1 MWGQGKA
8 WPFRGGLGSRA
19 VGMECSDKMT
29 DAAPRYEIRGASP
42 GDEEPILALAR
53 ELNTVN
59 LPNDRAHIERL
70 LAVSAKSFSGDM
82 APKLRKYVFVLWD
95 RETNR
100 AAGTSMIV
108 AQLGRRGAPYIYF
121 DVQKEERYA
130 PSVDKHFHH
139 TLLRIGFSY
148 DGPTEIGGLVVAPEY
163 RKAKER
169 LGLLIS
175 CVRFLFIAAHRQLFR
190 DELLAEL
197 LPPLE
202 PDGTSHL
209 WEAIGRRFTDM
220 SYAEADLLSS
230 ENKDF
235 IRDLFPRDAIYVTLL
250 SPEARPLIGQVGA
263 QTKGVEK
270 MLRRIGFK
278 YMSRVDPFDGGP
290 HFVAPTDEVTLVR
303 ATRTVTLEAPL
314 EDASRGVR
322 CLLARLV
329 DGPPFF
335 RAVETRALAAEDDT
349 LRAPAVVIEH
359 LGLAPGDSAF
369 VLPLP

>member
-1 MWGQGKA
+1 MTLGK
-8 WPFRGGLGSRA
+8 
-19 VGMECSDKMT
+19 T
-29 DAAPRYEIRGASP
+29 RYEIRGAVP
-42 GDEEPILALAR
+42 ADLEPLLALAR

-59 LPNDRAHIERL
+59 LPNDRPHIERL
-70 LAVSAKSFSGDM
+70 LAHTSRSFSGEI

-95 RETNR
+95 HEADR

-121 DVQKEERYA
+121 DVQSEEKYA
-130 PSVDKHFHH
+130 GSVDKHFHH
-139 TLLRIGFSY
+139 ELLRINFSY
-148 DGPTEIGGLVVAPEY
+148 DGPTELGGLVVAKEY
-163 RKAKER
+163 RRAPER

-175 CVRFLFIAAHRQLFR
+175 YVRFLFIATRRQDFK

-235 IRDLFPRDAIYVTLL
+235 IKDLFPRDPIYVTLL
-250 SPEARPLIGQVGA
+250 SHDAQSVIGQVGA

-270 MLRRIGFK
+270 MLRRVGFK
-278 YMSRVDPFDGGP
+278 YADRVDPFDGGP
-290 HFVAPTDEVTLVR
+290 HFTAKADEVALVR
-303 ATRTVTLEAPL
+303 DARTGTVGTFL
-314 EDASRGVR
+314 DDGVGVR
-322 CLLARLV
+322 CLLARDV
-329 DGPPFF
+329 AGPPFF
-335 RAVETRALAAEDDT
+335 RAVQGRATFTEDG
-349 LRAPAVVIEH
+349 LVHANANAVNA
-359 LGLAPGDSAF
+359 LGLTLGDG
-369 VLPLP
+369 VHCLPLP

>member
-1 MWGQGKA
+1 
-8 WPFRGGLGSRA
+8 
-19 VGMECSDKMT
+19 MT
-29 DAAPRYEIRGASP
+29 DAAPRFEIRGASP
-42 GDEEPILALAR
+42 GDEEPMLELAR

-59 LPNDRAHIERL
+59 LPNDRGHIERL
-70 LAVSAKSFSGDM
+70 LAVSANSFSGEIP
-82 APKLRKYVFVLWD
+82 PKLRKYVFVLWD
-95 RETNR
+95 REKER

-121 DVQKEERYA
+121 DVQEEERYA
-130 PSVDKHFHH
+130 ASVDKHFQH

-163 RKAKER
+163 RRAKER

-175 CVRFLFIAAHRQLFR
+175 CVRFLFIAAHRPLFR

-250 SPEARPLIGQVGA
+250 SPEARPLVGQVGA

-278 YMSRVDPFDGGP
+278 YMWRVDPFDGGP

-303 ATRTVTLEAPL
+303 AARTEKLGAAL
-314 EDASRGVR
+314 EDLSKGTR
-322 CLLARLV
+322 CLLARNV
-329 DGPPFF
+329 EGPPFF
-335 RAVETRALAAEDDT
+335 RAVETRALGSEGGR
-349 LRAPAVVIEH
+349 LSAPAPVCTH
-359 LGLAPGDSAF
+359 LGLTPGDEVL